1 MANTTG
7 KKFGG
12 RKKGTPNKLSGTVK
26 ANVIA
31 VFNELNGD
39 NQNHMKEWAL
49 ENPSHFYNI
58 YAKLLPTEIEAE
70 VEHSGELLSKIERVV
85 VDPKA

>member
-12 RKKGTPNKLSGTVK
+12 RKKGTPNKLSATVK
-26 ANVIA
+26 DNVIE
-31 VFNELNGD
+31 VFAEIGGIE
-39 NQNHMKEWAL
+39 HMKQWAL
-49 ENPSHFYNI
+49 DNPNNFYNI

-70 VEHSGELLSKIERVV
+70 VAHSGEILNKIERVV